1 TEELINAL
9 ANVDGLRVASRT
21 SAFAFK
27 TRNVGVGQIGQELK
41 VATVVEGSVR
51 REGNNLRIIAQL
63 VDAASGFQLWSK
75 TYERELKNVFALE
88 DELARSIAGTV
99 APQLVPKAALVRD
112 STASTAAHDLYFR
125 GRYFWNKRTL
135 EALRR
140 ATDLFRQAI
149 DADPGY
155 ALAYVGLADTYTVMA
170 NWPVPPKELLAKA
183 RPAAIKALEL
193 DSSLAEAHAA
203 MASVHQYSFEWADAE
218 REYKRA
224 IELKPGYVTAHH
236 WYGNMLV
243 FLGRIGEGRAQLQT
257 ALDLDPTSL
266 MVKGSLANSLHMSRD
281 YRGAAAE
288 FAEALEAEPH
298 PILLWRLT
306 LVQASAGSYQDAF
319 AALDRGKQPVAR
331 DLALRAY
338 IPALS

>member
-1 TEELINAL
+1 
-9 ANVDGLRVASRT
+9 
-21 SAFAFK
+21 
-27 TRNVGVGQIGQELK
+27 
-41 VATVVEGSVR
+41 
-51 REGNNLRIIAQL
+51 
-63 VDAASGFQLWSK
+63 
-75 TYERELKNVFALE
+75 
-88 DELARSIAGTV
+88 
-99 APQLVPKAALVRD
+99 
-112 STASTAAHDLYFR
+112 
-125 GRYFWNKRTL
+125 
-135 EALRR
+135 
-140 ATDLFRQAI
+140 
-149 DADPGY
+149 
-155 ALAYVGLADTYTVMA
+155 
-170 NWPVPPKELLAKA
+170 
-183 RPAAIKALEL
+183 
-193 DSSLAEAHAA
+193 
-203 MASVHQYSFEWADAE
+203 DAE

-306 LVQASAGSYQDAF
+306 LVQASAGRYQDAF

-338 IPALS
+338 IHALSGNRTEALRLLAVLEQL